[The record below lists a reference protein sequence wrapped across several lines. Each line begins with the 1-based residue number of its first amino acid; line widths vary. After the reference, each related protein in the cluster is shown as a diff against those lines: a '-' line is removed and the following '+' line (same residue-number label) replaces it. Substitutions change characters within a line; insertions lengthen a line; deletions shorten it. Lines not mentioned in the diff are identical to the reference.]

1 MAHLIALLFD
11 DPFKGEEARAALHRM
26 AEEGL
31 LDIHESVLIT
41 RNAEGETMVF
51 QEDSAMRRDQK
62 TGYIAGLIAAAV
74 TGTTPFILAG
84 TLAGRLVGKLM
95 DHGVTGR
102 FVKKL
107 KKEIEPGTSAFVLF
121 GEPDPERRQKIQERL
136 EGFGAKI
143 SESDLPPEVQ
153 QEIENEIERQKAA

>member
-1 MAHLIALLFD
+1 
-11 DPFKGEEARAALHRM
+11 
-26 AEEGL
+26 
-31 LDIHESVLIT
+31 
-41 RNAEGETMVF
+41 
-51 QEDSAMRRDQK
+51 MRRDQK